1 MNDRCERKS
10 IFDDPQKKKKE
21 RKRNKVQ
28 EHPIE
33 LFISGGI
40 RVGESNNKNTFR
52 GKSAYILHIFFKAR
66 DTFLFN
72 CKAWHFLPETSQT
85 YVKKGFLCLK

>member
-10 IFDDPQKKKKE
+10 IFDDPQ
-21 RKRNKVQ
+21 NKNVQ
-28 EHPIE
+28 EDPIE

-52 GKSAYILHIFFKAR
+52 GKSAYILHIFFRAR

-72 CKAWHFLPETSQT
+72 CKAWHFFIRNKPNIS
-85 YVKKGFLCLK
+85 